1 MSYSDTISTNEDFE
15 RWTEKMKIHFI
26 KFAEI
31 LLSLSN
37 QQAQNDTVKFVKDT
51 KDLLLEIDNILNAKF
66 LLVLPNEASPFL
78 DMPNIEDFL

>member
-51 KDLLLEIDNILNAKF
+51 KDLLLEIDNNLNAKF